1 MKLTWPTKEL
11 WKGEDVFIL
20 GGGPSVK
27 TFPISFLKTKKVI
40 GCNHAYLFGP
50 EVVDILLFCDQV
62 FYNHHRQRPEF
73 QKFPNPKVSN
83 SESILNP
90 DEDILI
96 VPRKQQGWHRDAL
109 GFNANTGS
117 AAINLALI
125 LGAARIFLVGF
136 DMQLGPQREQNWHEE
151 VHSRVNRFHYE
162 RYLSLMR
169 SSVSDIAEN
178 WPEAQ
183 VINLNPDSKL
193 DIFPKG
199 RFEEYFKVP
208 NYGLDNRSFSTVDH
222 KN

>member
-1 MKLTWPTKEL
+1 MEFSWPCKEI
-11 WKGEDVFIL
+11 WKGKDVFIL
-20 GGGPSVK
+20 GGGPSLK
-27 TFPISFLKTKKVI
+27 TFPISFLKTQKCI

-50 EVVDILLFCDQV
+50 EVVDLLIFCDQC
-62 FYNHHRQRPEF
+62 FYNSHKDRPAF
-73 QKFPNPKVSN
+73 INFPNPKISN
-83 SESILNP
+83 SETIQDP
-90 DEDILI
+90 RDVII
-96 VPRKQQGWHRDAL
+96 VPRAQTGWKKDAL

-125 LGAARIFLVGF
+125 LGAARVFLVGF
-136 DMQLGPQREQNWHEE
+136 DMQLGSDLRQNWHKE
-151 VHSRVNRFHYE
+151 VIRRANRFHYE